1 MEKGQR
7 SSLGRG
13 HGPQV
18 GWRSGADGTERE
30 KRSSSVPTEGGP
42 NQQGANFC
50 SKTLR
55 SSGIDATGSAE
66 DGSRVGAETGPSLYL
81 TSAARQVPIQT
92 S

>member
-1 MEKGQR
+1 MKKGQR

-30 KRSSSVPTEGGP
+30 NKPSVPTEGGP
-42 NQQGANFC
+42 NQQGANFR
-50 SKTLR
+50 SKALR
-55 SSGIDATGSAE
+55 NSGIDATGSAE
-66 DGSRVGAETGPSLYL
+66 DGSGVGAETGPSLYL
-81 TSAARQVPIQT
+81 TPAARQVPIQT